1 MSNLEIINAQ
11 GVGYTT
17 EDITP
22 FRPSNCD
29 IRGAMTFKVKAN
41 GHFKRKIQLSV
52 EGSDSGCS
60 YTVRMQ
66 GGTINGSAEFHK
78 NYPVKPTNNEKS
90 RLDFAFVDK
99 IDVEVEFTNEATVT
113 LEQEL
118 PAVVFNHKRNEP
130 WSLVHITCNPCGGY
144 DPEPTINVNS
154 WMHLFDKGFQIN
166 AVTCGAQ
173 AGI

>member
-17 EDITP
+17 EDFIP

-29 IRGAMTFKVKAN
+29 KSGSISFKVKAN
-41 GHFKRKIQLSV
+41 GHFKRKMQLSV
-52 EGSDSGCS
+52 RGSDSGWF

-78 NYPVKPTNNEKS
+78 NYPVKPISNETD

-113 LEQEL
+113 LEQEV
-118 PAVVFNHKRNEP
+118 PTAVFNNQKNAG
-130 WSLVHITCNPCGGY
+130 WSLTPVTCEACGPRHQG
-144 DPEPTINVNS
+144 TTLQIHS
-154 WMHLFDKGFQIN
+154 WMNLFDKGFQIN
-166 AVTCGAQ
+166 AVTCGAST
-173 AGI
+173 GL

>member
-17 EDITP
+17 EDFAP

-29 IRGAMTFKVKAN
+29 TRGAMTFKVKAD

-52 EGSDSGCS
+52 SGSDSGCS

-78 NYPVKPTNNEKS
+78 NYPVKPANNEKS

-99 IDVEVEFTNEATVT
+99 IDVEVEFTNEATIT
-113 LEQEL
+113 LEQEV
-118 PAVVFNHKRNEP
+118 PAAVFNNQKNAG
-130 WSLVHITCNPCGGY
+130 WSLTPVTCETCGPRQQG
-144 DPEPTINVNS
+144 TTLQIHS
-154 WMHLFDKGFQIN
+154 WISMFNKGFQIN
-166 AVTCGAQ
+166 AVTCGEST
-173 AGI
+173 GL